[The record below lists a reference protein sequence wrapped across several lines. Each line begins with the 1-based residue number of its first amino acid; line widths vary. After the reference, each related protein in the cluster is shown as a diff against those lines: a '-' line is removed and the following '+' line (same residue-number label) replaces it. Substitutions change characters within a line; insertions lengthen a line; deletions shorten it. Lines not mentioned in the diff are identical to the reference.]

1 MVKVP
6 TTYWQSVWIWNGDG
20 RAMTELGRLAG
31 QSQSGCCDSTAICC
45 LEWLPNS
52 HKVSFKYEQYLY
64 TLDTDAR
71 Q

>member
-1 MVKVP
+1 
-6 TTYWQSVWIWNGDG
+6 
-20 RAMTELGRLAG
+20 MTELGRLAG